1 MHTFALSFVAP
12 TVANSQLLV
21 SAAGAQVNST
31 ALPGTA
37 SLVTP
42 TAACFIRA
50 GLSGNQ
56 GPKVPVVAATA
67 PTAIATNGTEQILLA
82 NVTYR
87 VEHPLNTILGF
98 AGVAAFNVNIT
109 PEP

>member
-1 MHTFALSFVAP
+1 MHSITISAVAP
-12 TVANSQLLV
+12 AVKNSQLLV

-31 ALPGTA
+31 ALPGQS

-42 TAACFIRA
+42 TATCFFRA
-50 GLSGNQ
+50 GIPGQQTINQ
-56 GPKVPVVAATA
+56 PVVAATA
-67 PTAIATNGTEQILLA
+67 PTGMAADGTEQILLA

-87 VEHPLNTILGF
+87 VEHAFNTILGF
-98 AGVAAFNVNIT
+98 IGAAAFNVYIT